1 MGLTMFPKFNKQA
14 FNRLA
19 QSVGEMREFEDS
31 LGIEESFEDSIGAED
46 EYTPATQQELNNIF
60 LSAAKDDDFETV
72 SDILKSGGVVDITKI
87 GGKALHWASVNGN
100 IEMAKLL
107 IDAGADVNHNYSS
120 ALSEALLRK
129 NEEMLKLLLD
139 AGADASIF
147 ADGAKYEIYLN
158 MSSKRIQKLVQK
170 YL

>member
-1 MGLTMFPKFNKQA
+1 M
-14 FNRLA
+14 
-19 QSVGEMREFEDS
+19 
-31 LGIEESFEDSIGAED
+31 
-46 EYTPATQQELNNIF
+46 
-60 LSAAKDDDFETV
+60 
-72 SDILKSGGVVDITKI
+72 
-87 GGKALHWASVNGN
+87 NGN